1 MAAESVGAQWHLA
14 GSVQLVRRWHA
25 SWFAANQSPNCMKL
39 TRKMDSLSLP
49 IRGAANLGQLLGEVE
64 IATPSGRVVLR
75 NAKVVG
81 IVSTHELERVSLTFH
96 QIEWEYSASG
106 KASQDDWSSY
116 PP

>member
-1 MAAESVGAQWHLA
+1 
-14 GSVQLVRRWHA
+14 
-25 SWFAANQSPNCMKL
+25 
-39 TRKMDSLSLP
+39 
-49 IRGAANLGQLLGEVE
+49 VE